1 MVSIKF
7 KRGDTFVLDGVVSEA
22 GQVLDITGWTV
33 KSQVRLGA
41 QLLAELQVQ
50 YTDRPNGKYRLLADP
65 VVTATWPVNKILAD
79 VEYTTAAGQV
89 VSTETFEVDCQM
101 DVTRA

>member
-22 GQVLDITGWTV
+22 GTPIDLTGWIV
-33 KSQVRLGA
+33 RAQVRIGA
-41 QLLAELQVQ
+41 QLLAELDVL
-50 YTDRPNGKYRLLADP
+50 YVNRAAGAYRISAVP
-65 VVTATWPVNKILAD
+65 AVTSAWPVNKLQAD
-79 VEYTTAAGQV
+79 VEYTTASGQV